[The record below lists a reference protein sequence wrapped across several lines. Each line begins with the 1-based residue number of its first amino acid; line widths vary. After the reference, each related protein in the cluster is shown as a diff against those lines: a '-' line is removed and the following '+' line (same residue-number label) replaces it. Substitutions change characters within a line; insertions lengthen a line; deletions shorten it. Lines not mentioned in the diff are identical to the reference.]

1 MNKKY
6 KIKKKKVRDLLKK
19 NLTRPIFVSYLLRM
33 DSSKVG
39 FLGRGLVEFGLFGT
53 NDLMQYKTSEF
64 ENKVFCCFFIQK
76 IFNECENSVTYEKKK
91 HN

>member
-1 MNKKY
+1 
-6 KIKKKKVRDLLKK
+6 
-19 NLTRPIFVSYLLRM
+19 M

-76 IFNECENSVTYEKKK
+76 FFNECENSVTYEKKNIIEIILFNYCISNAIFCFVLNLK
-91 HN
+91 CTFIPNNKEV